1 VTVFQHLGDSCMS
14 QENGPQENAP
24 QEDKKDDTMPS
35 ASKQIMVMVI
45 IVIGITVVLGGG
57 VMLSNF
63 LR

>member
-1 VTVFQHLGDSCMS
+1 MS